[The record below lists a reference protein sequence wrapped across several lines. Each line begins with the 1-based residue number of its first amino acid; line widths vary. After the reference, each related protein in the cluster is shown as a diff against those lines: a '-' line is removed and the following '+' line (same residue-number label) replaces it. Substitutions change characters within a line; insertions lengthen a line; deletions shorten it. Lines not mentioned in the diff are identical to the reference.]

1 MHHTEGGVE
10 RCKIWRN
17 GDMQRH
23 MAELSVLS
31 SETGQ
36 DKGLSRFGSHWKRTC
51 ATYTGR
57 QEAIKIVLPSQG
69 QMHLCDLDRRCSKL
83 EYQERRLTGEWI
95 TLCPRPEFSE
105 ALMDLEMLSQT
116 LSLLMAM
123 SLKTR
128 TPSAW
133 EVLLVLLWESV
144 ICSTLILVNS
154 IFISHYP
161 YAVFSSGNWNK
172 VGNGRDKHFS
182 LSMAYILVI
191 QMDN

>member
-1 MHHTEGGVE
+1 
-10 RCKIWRN
+10 
-17 GDMQRH
+17 MQRH
-23 MAELSVLS
+23 TTELLVLS
-31 SETGQ
+31 SGTDQ
-36 DKGLSRFGSHWKRTC
+36 DKGLSRFGSRWKGTC
-51 ATYTGR
+51 NLQGETGR
-57 QEAIKIVLPSQG
+57 NENSPSFSRTDALVWPG
-69 QMHLCDLDRRCSKL
+69 QRMRQAWTSGK
-83 EYQERRLTGEWI
+83 RLKGGWI
-95 TLCPRPEFSE
+95 TLCSQPEFSRGPHGPGDVISDAE
-105 ALMDLEMLSQT
+105 FGFQLCSYWRKP
-116 LSLLMAM
+116 LMAM